1 MRAKLA
7 VAAVVALTLIFCWG
21 LGWVAWGFSRAGGV
35 VGWGLALAVGVLVAL
50 TLWVTWREVLFGLA
64 ASRLTRLMGAP
75 DGLDAR
81 DELDAP
87 DRLDDRD
94 ARDELDPADG
104 LPASDAPEDRVPA
117 DAAPGRPEREAR
129 ARAAF
134 EQARRAVESAE
145 SDGGS
150 ADWRE
155 WYRLSLAYDA
165 CRDRRHA
172 RECLRTA
179 IRRERESRTA

>member
-35 VGWGLALAVGVLVAL
+35 VGWGLALALGVLVAL

-81 DELDAP
+81 DELDV
-87 DRLDDRD
+87 RH

-104 LPASDAPEDRVPA
+104 LLAPDATQDRVPA

-150 ADWRE
+150 ADWRD